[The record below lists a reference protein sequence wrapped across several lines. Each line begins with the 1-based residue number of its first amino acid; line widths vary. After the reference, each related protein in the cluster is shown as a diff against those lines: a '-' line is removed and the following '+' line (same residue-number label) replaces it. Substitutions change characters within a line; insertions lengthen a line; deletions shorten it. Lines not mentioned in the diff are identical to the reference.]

1 MTRELPV
8 WRSLMY
14 VPVNVDKYVDKAHT
28 RGADVIQLDLEDSVP
43 PAQKEHARTL
53 VEKAAAKVRRG
64 GADVVVR
71 INRPLA
77 LAVRDLEHS
86 ILPDVDGIA
95 CTKIDSASHVRLL
108 DELVSELEEKRGMTA
123 GHTKFITMIET
134 ADAFFRIHEI
144 VRASARIVACNIGG
158 EDFALDCNM
167 QPTGEAL
174 FYPKQHMIIA
184 ANSAGIMPIGFVDS
198 VAGFGDWDNF
208 RKMVRRSRDFGF
220 MGAGCI
226 HPGQVTIVN
235 EEYTPA
241 AEEVAYA
248 RKVIQMDKE
257 AAAAGR
263 GSFSLDGKMIDVPVV
278 VRAQKLLARY
288 EAIKQREAKTL
299 AGNPLPSFRPN
310 SAAKTE
316 E

>member
-1 MTRELPV
+1 MKADLPV

-43 PAQKEHARTL
+43 PAEKANARTL

-71 INRPLA
+71 INQPLA

-108 DELVSELEEKRGMTA
+108 DELVTELEEQRGMKA
-123 GHTKFITMIET
+123 GHTKFIAMIET
-134 ADAFFRIHEI
+134 PQAFTRIDEI
-144 VRASARIVACNIGG
+144 PVASPRVAAMNIGG
-158 EDFALDCNM
+158 EDFALNCNM

-174 FYPKQHMIIA
+174 FYPKQRMIISANA
-184 ANSAGIMPIGFVDS
+184 AGVIPLGFIDS
-198 VAGFGDWDNF
+198 IAGFGDWENF

-235 EEYTPA
+235 EEYTPS
-241 AEEVAYA
+241 AEEVEYA

-263 GSFSLDGKMIDVPVV
+263 GSFQIDGKMIDVPIV
-278 VRAQKLLARY
+278 VRARKLIARF
-288 EAIKQREAKTL
+288 EAIRRREAKTL
-299 AGNPLPSFRPN
+299 AAMRG
-310 SAAKTE
+310 
-316 E
+316 

>member
-1 MTRELPV
+1 MKRNLPV

-43 PAQKEHARTL
+43 PAEKDHARTL

-71 INRPLA
+71 INRPLS

-86 ILPDVDGIA
+86 ICPDVDGIA
-95 CTKIDSASHVRLL
+95 CTKVDGASHVRLL
-108 DELVSELEEKRGMTA
+108 DELVSELEEKRGMTV
-123 GHTKFITMIET
+123 GHTRFITMIET

-144 VRASARIVACNIGG
+144 VHASSRTVACNIGG

-167 QPTGEAL
+167 QPTGDAL

-184 ANSAGIMPIGFVDS
+184 ANSAGIMPLGFIDS
-198 VAGFGDWDNF
+198 VAGFGDWDHF

-235 EEYTPA
+235 EEYTPTT
-241 AEEVAYA
+241 EEVEYA
-248 RKVIQMDKE
+248 RRVIELNVE
-257 AAAAGR
+257 AAKTGR
-263 GSFSLDGKMIDVPVV
+263 GSFSLDGKMIDIPII
-278 VRAQKLLARY
+278 VRAEKLLRRH
-288 EAIKQREAKTL
+288 EAIKAREAKTL
-299 AGNPLPSFRPN
+299 AAMKG
-310 SAAKTE
+310 
-316 E
+316 

>member
-1 MTRELPV
+1 MPRELPV

-43 PAQKEHARTL
+43 PAEKAGARKL
-53 VEKAAAKVRRG
+53 VEQAAAKVRRG

-71 INRPLA
+71 INQPLS

-86 ILPDVDGIA
+86 ICPDVDGIA

-108 DELVSELEEKRGMTA
+108 DELVTELEQKRGMQV

-134 ADAFFRIHEI
+134 ADAFFRIREI
-144 VRASARIVACNIGG
+144 VSASARTVACNIGG

-184 ANSAGIMPIGFVDS
+184 ANAAGILPLGFIDS
-198 VAGFGDWDNF
+198 VASFGDWDKF

-235 EEYTPA
+235 EEYTPG
-241 AEEVAYA
+241 AEEVDYA
-248 RKVIQMDKE
+248 RKVIRLNEE
-257 AAAAGR
+257 AMKSGR
-263 GSFSLDGKMIDVPVV
+263 GSFSLDGKMIDIPII
-278 VRAQKLLARY
+278 VRAEKLLRRY
-288 EAIKQREAKTL
+288 EAIKAREAKTL
-299 AGNPLPSFRPN
+299 AAMKG
-310 SAAKTE
+310 
-316 E
+316 